1 MALPFIT
8 NFDAAI
14 RSGLDVRYLVV
25 DRTAMVA
32 NYQDSANFENGDLN
46 GAVLGLDADTVY
58 NGMLVYQTGGTSGLY
73 ILTDESDHT
82 DADNW
87 TAVHSAEINTEF
99 FARTN
104 AANSFTMT
112 NTFESGVNITGENS
126 DGLGL
131 HVSTGEIYV
140 GVDGDSIHTEIT
152 QGGISIGTTTDTSDP
167 DYRSLFITSSGII
180 FPDGS
185 LQRSAERFVL
195 FDEGDNQGWDER
207 SVTTA
212 EDYVFFTGIDYEGI
226 QVTDSTIFLVNQ
238 EIRFFISDTQY
249 ISGRVFAVGN
259 GFISVRIINI
269 VGNSHSIPAGS
280 SVQTFNF
287 GTEDTVTTI
296 RGVVDNDSIDLDA
309 VTGYITINAGQ
320 GPRGE
325 MGFAGLSVLNGSG
338 PPVDGAA
345 GTGGDGEFYIDTD
358 ANEIYGPKTNGVWGA
373 GTSLVGPQGV
383 QGPIGPAGAGGRFEV
398 ELYKAIPD
406 TNAPSDALDPPQ
418 SVVYNVST
426 HSFGTIDVANGWSDN
441 IPPIEDD
448 EGLYILRDFVDPSEA
463 DQDGNVTIN
472 AADWLDPFE
481 AGSTTQGPRG
491 PEGPQGP
498 QGPMGNPGMTGAQG
512 PKGDQGD
519 RGPRGFQGIF
529 EVDLY
534 QAVTGTTAPTNRPE
548 GDITYD
554 LSMHQF
560 DDISQANGWGISL
573 PTLTTGQTLWILRA
587 FITPTDSTSITIP
600 ASAWLTAFEAGS
612 TVSGPR
618 GPAGPAGTDGA
629 TGAAAALNGDG
640 IGTVT
645 DVPVNA
651 DGTAGDAT
659 VTLSGGAQNM
669 EFSFGIPVGATGA
682 RGADGPAGP
691 RGDQGPMGNQGIQ
704 GFQGREELF
713 AFTNVA
719 TVADG
724 QALGAPTSTGRNV
737 PTGGGATWEFSST
750 FTPDSTMFVFITT
763 AIYDPALP
771 TGQLTWS
778 EPYEATG
785 ATGPQGSQGP
795 QGPTGMTGPQGVQ
808 GPQGDQGPQGIYEV
822 DLYQAA
828 ATQPAIP
835 TGNVSYNILTH
846 QFTDLTN
853 AGSWTATIQTPASG
867 QNLYILRAYVDP
879 SLATNNIFEIETDDW
894 ITFEAGSTIAGPRGP
909 AGPAGPMGTPG
920 LLAGYEVTNTPEV
933 SNAESTNE
941 PRDVLKFTGVDST
954 DPNNPVSQ
962 VTWSPDNALL
972 RTTDYF
978 AQAPTYSVA
987 SASNTNEPLVMD
999 TFRITPERNSNQNY
1013 IFNLNV
1019 YRAIERTPATNPRTG
1034 DVDTIGAQTTE
1045 VDFSKIYRVV
1055 TAENNQPQ
1063 QVSNP
1068 PTYIFFRFLRYNAG
1082 PSGAAARNV
1091 RIQLLDP
1098 NNVNANASSSSYP
1111 DNTQST
1117 EIGLL
1122 QSLGSASFNS
1132 TDRIIEINEFSDR
1145 GISIDRADGIA
1156 HLNSMGYI
1164 LNVNREQWIQHNE
1177 EDVIQNT
1184 RTETATPVVAGTV
1197 LRIHGPNGDIQG
1209 TFYVQQRNLYGEDLA
1224 SIDGH
1229 PEPSQHPGETIGTD
1243 RRYTFGDLI
1252 DGAPAFDG
1260 TLGLKLFRE
1269 FIDRGN
1275 VTFTE
1280 DYLGRVSAN
1289 VDTSDFISGIN
1300 VFESGD
1306 PDRADNVQA
1315 IEFVG
1320 NGVDVDIQENQ
1331 LSGLRTAIVRL
1342 TSTGAG
1348 DQTMSLAL
1356 SGVARHYETDATA
1369 DPQMFSLTGTVIAT
1383 NYMNTGTI
1391 EAHYSIGGG
1400 TNVNIPLSF
1409 NNNRATFTVNNISYS
1424 SDDDTNVT
1432 IYASDGHVNAAPAV
1446 LPLRMSGAPFQVPTA
1461 PQIQVSAVNS
1471 QGFLYPLSGNNI
1483 EAGDEGT
1490 VTITAQISNNVAGWQ
1505 PVAQDF
1511 TYLPSSQGINDNTSL
1526 PVVLTATREFSY
1538 TYPDGQ
1544 TGDAVANVTRM
1555 TSREI
1560 NETRSF
1566 RYGWKT
1572 GSTAFTEAEL
1582 DDLSTW
1588 FAGGDNTLVNGTTNF
1603 QSTIPYPTP
1612 SERGLY
1618 AYFVVPTA
1626 STQPTVVRTAGID
1639 VTTGWTN
1646 HGDVGGWTVWTSNDV
1661 NARGLA
1667 ITYTLE

>member
-25 DRTAMVA
+25 DRTATVA
-32 NYQDSANFENGDLN
+32 NYQDSGNFENGDLN
-46 GAVLGLDADTVY
+46 GAVLGLDPDTVY
-58 NGMLVYQTGGTSGLY
+58 NGMLVYQTGGTAGLY

-82 DADNW
+82 DSANW

-195 FDEGDNQGWDER
+195 FDEGDVQGWDER

-238 EIRFFISDTQY
+238 EIRFFVSDTQY
-249 ISGRVFAVGN
+249 ISGRVFAVGD
-259 GFISVRIINI
+259 GVIGVRIINI

-560 DDISQANGWGISL
+560 DDISQANGWGTSL

-612 TVSGPR
+612 TVSGPI

-629 TGAAAALNGDG
+629 TGAAAALNTTPT
-640 IGTVT
+640 TV
-645 DVPVNA
+645 DNVDVNA
-651 DGTAGDAT
+651 DGSAGEAT
-659 VTLSGGAQNM
+659 VTIAGGAQNM
-669 EFSFGIPVGATGA
+669 QFQFGIPVGATGA

-719 TVADG
+719 TVEDG

-795 QGPTGMTGPQGVQ
+795 QGPTGMTGPQGIQ
-808 GPQGDQGPQGIYEV
+808 GPRGDQGPQGIYEV

-828 ATQPAIP
+828 ATQPAVP
-835 TGNVSYNILTH
+835 TGNISYNILTH

-853 AGSWTATIQTPASG
+853 AGSWTATIQTPATG

-879 SLATNNIFEIETDDW
+879 SLATNNVFEIETDDW

-909 AGPAGPMGTPG
+909 AGPRGNDGRDGA
-920 LLAGYEVTNTPEV
+920 LADYTITNSPAV
-933 SNAESTNE
+933 GQ
-941 PRDVLKFTGVDST
+941 VLKYT
-954 DPNNPVSQ
+954 DPDDDA
-962 VTWSPDNALL
+962 TTHTLEWAADNAQIPVTL
-972 RTTDYF
+972 RDGNIVNVTSIADR
-978 AQAPTYSVA
+978 
-987 SASNTNEPLVMD
+987 NIEIINNEMFIRSSGYIHYVED
-999 TFRITPERNSNQNY
+999 THEIPINY
-1013 IFNLNV
+1013 NDRANGILIQDGSFLRV
-1019 YRAIERTPATNPRTG
+1019 YRNFGTQTNR
-1034 DVDTIGAQTTE
+1034 DD
-1045 VDFSKIYRVV
+1045 RVV
-1055 TAENNQPQ
+1055 AEFLLEGIDLYS
-1063 QVSNP
+1063 SNLIGP
-1068 PTYIFFRFLRYNAG
+1068 NAG
-1082 PSGAAARNV
+1082 DPIVPNPSG
-1091 RIQLLDP
+1091 
-1098 NNVNANASSSSYP
+1098 
-1111 DNTQST
+1111 T
-1117 EIGLL
+1117 
-1122 QSLGSASFNS
+1122 
-1132 TDRIIEINEFSDR
+1132 
-1145 GISIDRADGIA
+1145 
-1156 HLNSMGYI
+1156 
-1164 LNVNREQWIQHNE
+1164 
-1177 EDVIQNT
+1177 
-1184 RTETATPVVAGTV
+1184 
-1197 LRIHGPNGDIQG
+1197 NG
-1209 TFYVQQRNLYGEDLA
+1209 
-1224 SIDGH
+1224 
-1229 PEPSQHPGETIGTD
+1229 
-1243 RRYTFGDLI
+1243 RYTFGDLI
-1252 DGAPAFDG
+1252 TDEARVR
-1260 TLGLKLFRE
+1260 L
-1269 FIDRGN
+1269 IDNTVGSMVVVNYYPDAVNNGN
-1275 VTFTE
+1275 LYGVTFHQDIDGVCT
-1280 DYLGRVSAN
+1280 AN
-1289 VDTSDFISGIN
+1289 VDLTTVQADIDGKITGIN
-1300 VFESGD
+1300 VFEQHD
-1306 PDRADNVQA
+1306 PNTANNVQA
-1315 IEFVG
+1315 IEFIG
-1320 NGVDVDIQENQ
+1320 SGVNINVEEDQISGTRTAVVTLTGSGGTSPTDMMTLDLTVNTPVNYIDDSTEDPRSFTISGTVREMNIDNPGTNVQ
-1331 LSGLRTAIVRL
+1331 LSYR
-1342 TSTGAG
+1342 
-1348 DQTMSLAL
+1348 
-1356 SGVARHYETDATA
+1356 
-1369 DPQMFSLTGTVIAT
+1369 
-1383 NYMNTGTI
+1383 
-1391 EAHYSIGGG
+1391 IGGG
-1400 TNVNIPLSF
+1400 SLTTLPLNAALSF
-1409 NNNRATFTVNNISYS
+1409 ANGQAGFTSGPISYS
-1424 SDDDTNVT
+1424 SPTAATTLSVYVEDAANSHV
-1432 IYASDGHVNAAPAV
+1432 SDSVQNIMLEQTGQSFRP
-1446 LPLRMSGAPFQVPTA
+1446 PPA
-1461 PQIQVSAVNS
+1461 PQIRFGTPTYSNNFAIQPV
-1471 QGFLYPLSGNNI
+1471 GNRV
-1483 EAGDEGT
+1483 EGGDEGT
-1490 VTITAQISNNVAGWQ
+1490 VQFAVTAGTASGWSGAGASYTVGGGTVTSPLTLDDDTTYPVNIVASE
-1505 PVAQDF
+1505 V
-1511 TYLPSSQGINDNTSL
+1511 
-1526 PVVLTATREFSY
+1526 FSY
-1538 TYPDGQ
+1538 TDPDSTRNHQ
-1544 TGDAVANVTRM
+1544 EDDVTR
-1555 TSREI
+1555 TTTLTITEI
-1560 NETRSF
+1560 NST
-1566 RYGWKT
+1566 RYGVT
-1572 GSTAFTEAEL
+1572 TQTSFAASDLDNLRPFTT
-1582 DDLSTW
+1582 DGNVIDYP
-1588 FAGGDNTLVNGTTNF
+1588 NGTF
-1603 QSTIPYPTP
+1603 PSTHQFVLAIGQRPY
-1612 SERGLY
+1612 LM
-1618 AYFVVPTA
+1618 VPVDG
-1626 STQPTVVRTAGID
+1626 TQPTM
-1639 VTTGWTN
+1639 TN
-1646 HGDVGGWTVWTSNDV
+1646 DGSGSDTFENYNWTVQENIGGY
-1661 NARGLA
+1661 NIYIGL
-1667 ITYTLE
+1667 IVRRPGTLTIQFS